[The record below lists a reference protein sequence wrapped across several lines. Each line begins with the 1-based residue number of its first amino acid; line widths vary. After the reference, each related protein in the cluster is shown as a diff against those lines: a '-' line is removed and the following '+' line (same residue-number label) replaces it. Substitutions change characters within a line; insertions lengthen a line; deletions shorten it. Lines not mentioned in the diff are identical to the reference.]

1 MRLTA
6 LFFSLCAPLCAPTQ
20 TSIRLLSDGAF
31 VEIPFSTASDP
42 SQVAIL
48 AVEEHRI
55 TSGGGCTGGDV
66 DCVRGVIEGFVRQQ
80 QQVAAVVAHVPHED
94 DPVVEDGTID
104 LAEWQPPPFS
114 VDANVRLSVP
124 IMRTTPLPHWRL

>member
-1 MRLTA
+1 
-6 LFFSLCAPLCAPTQ
+6 
-20 TSIRLLSDGAF
+20 
-31 VEIPFSTASDP
+31 
-42 SQVAIL
+42 
-48 AVEEHRI
+48 
-55 TSGGGCTGGDV
+55 V

-124 IMRTTPLPHWRL
+124 IMRTTPLSTGGFSFRVTHHTLTVDDTQEVRREASAMAMERAQ